1 VGLTVYLGI
10 VPAEIVKGP
19 ASHLAERPMHG
30 RIPRGPHEYHVVV
43 ALFDAVTRARISDA
57 NVTAQISGVGLS
69 GGSKKL
75 ELMQVAGTETYG
87 TFFHLPSRDLYT
99 VKLSVERPGGLR
111 PLRFDFKYDHR

>member
-1 VGLTVYLGI
+1 MGLTVYLGI

-99 VKLSVERPGGLR
+99 VKLNVERPGGLR
-111 PLRFDFKYDHR
+111 PLRFDFKDDHR